1 MMSRIRHITRAGR
14 QRGAAMLLAMLIV
27 ALVSSLAATMVWLQ
41 WRAMQVEVSER
52 ARSQAGWILLGALDW
67 ARLILREDGRTQ
79 GADHLGEPWAVP
91 LAEARLSTFLA
102 ADKNNT
108 DDAPEAFLS
117 GQIADAQA
125 RFNLTN
131 LVDQGKPVEA
141 QVRGLARL
149 FDSIGISPSLASTV
163 TQGMVAAS
171 SGGEAPQTPIPPR
184 SLEQLVWLGIPQAT
198 VERMAPFITILP
210 RPTLVNL
217 NTATREVI
225 AAAIDGLDLGSAER
239 LVQLRKRQPINT
251 VEDAKGALGGNFTID
266 TQRVGISST
275 FFEVKGRLQT
285 ADLTLEETYLVE
297 RRGMDVVVIQRKRV
311 SGVPPSN

>member
-131 LVDQGKPVEA
+131 LVDQGC
-141 QVRGLARL
+141 LL
-149 FDSIGISPSLASTV
+149 YTSPSPRDRQKSR
-163 TQGMVAAS
+163 MPS
-171 SGGEAPQTPIPPR
+171 SA
-184 SLEQLVWLGIPQAT
+184 
-198 VERMAPFITILP
+198 
-210 RPTLVNL
+210 
-217 NTATREVI
+217 
-225 AAAIDGLDLGSAER
+225 
-239 LVQLRKRQPINT
+239 
-251 VEDAKGALGGNFTID
+251 
-266 TQRVGISST
+266 
-275 FFEVKGRLQT
+275 
-285 ADLTLEETYLVE
+285 
-297 RRGMDVVVIQRKRV
+297 
-311 SGVPPSN
+311 